1 MLGVHPMLGRVFE
14 ASDDGLN
21 APGIAVL
28 SDRLWRSYFH
38 ADQKLIGAPIELQG
52 RAFTVVGVLPADFKL
67 VPWADLWLPEGQAGD
82 EIANPVRHGFG
93 AVARLKPGVSLR
105 QAQTRLES
113 IAQRLAREHPKT
125 SKGFG
130 LTVCGLQEDLA
141 GNLRPAL
148 LVMLG
153 AVTLV
158 LLIACVNVANLLLS
172 RAAGRKREIAIRI
185 ALGAGRWRV
194 VRDSLAESVR
204 LSLAG
209 ARRGCWWPMRD

>member
-1 MLGVHPMLGRVFE
+1 M
-14 ASDDGLN
+14 
-21 APGIAVL
+21 
-28 SDRLWRSYFH
+28 
-38 ADQKLIGAPIELQG
+38 
-52 RAFTVVGVLPADFKL
+52 
-67 VPWADLWLPEGQAGD
+67 
-82 EIANPVRHGFG
+82 
-93 AVARLKPGVSLR
+93 R
-105 QAQTRLES
+105 QAQARLES

-130 LTVCGLQEDLA
+130 LTVRGLQEDLA

-148 LVMLG
+148 LVLLG

-209 ARRGCWWPMRD
+209 GATGVLVAYAGLNALLRLAPAGSLDPASIHLDLTSLRFSRALRC